1 VVLTIIIK
9 LSMDQKTLSGFVLA
23 GGKSSRLGEDKAML
37 NYKGKP
43 LLIHS
48 LEIIR
53 PFCQNLYVSGNKPEY
68 SIAGVELMPDLYHE
82 YGPISGLFSVLNR
95 SETDW
100 NLVISVDVPLINS
113 DLIELLI
120 ANKNDYDC
128 IVPRHSLCIEPLIGV
143 YHKKAITTM
152 KELIES
158 EDFRLTNLLS
168 ALNTNYF
175 DCDFLLNDNPGLFLN
190 VNRPDDYQLISGI

>member
-1 VVLTIIIK
+1 
-9 LSMDQKTLSGFVLA
+9 MDQKTLSGFVLA
-23 GGKSSRLGEDKAML
+23 GGRSSRLGEDKAML

-68 SIAGVELMPDLYHE
+68 SIAGVELIPDLYHE
-82 YGPISGLFSVLNR
+82 CGPISGLFSVLNR

-128 IVPRHSLCIEPLIGV
+128 IVPRHSLGIEPLIGL

-158 EDFRLTNLLS
+158 GDFRLTNLLS

-190 VNRPDDYQLISGI
+190 VNRPDFREYKNPLK